1 MGKVKC
7 LRSDYKEASDD
18 QLDLKA
24 TAVKN
29 GLTDHAADFPAPP
42 VTPVQ
47 LGDKITVYQN
57 TRSAY
62 KRGGLDQKAAFIN
75 AKEDLLEA
83 LDENADYV
91 DDIADGEEELITK
104 AGYVPTKAES
114 TPKPVP
120 NRPTGVTAK
129 NANHPGEMI
138 VECPAVDG
146 ASYYGLI
153 VTENM
158 PLQNYSFID
167 GLLGFDNTNSRLGI
181 DVNKGRKKLLQ
192 GLQPG
197 TIYFFYM
204 YAGNATGV
212 SGLSDAI
219 NLRAL

>member
-1 MGKVKC
+1 MGKAKC
-7 LRSDYKEASDD
+7 SRTDYKEASDD

-83 LDENADYV
+83 LDDIADYV

-104 AGYVPTKAES
+104 AGYVPTKTVK
-114 TPKPVP
+114 TPSPVP
-120 NRPTGVTAK
+120 NRPDTVKARHGQNTG
-129 NANHPGEMI
+129 ELF
-138 VECPAVDG
+138 VECEKIPG
-146 ASYYGLI
+146 ASYYGLVI
-153 VTENM
+153 SEGT
-158 PLQNYSFID
+158 PLYNYSFVN
-167 GLLGFDNTNSRLGI
+167 GLLGFNGINSKVGME
-181 DVNKGRKKLLQ
+181 VTKGRTKHLQ
-192 GLQPG
+192 SLQEG
-197 TIYFFYM
+197 VIYYIYM

-212 SGLSDAI
+212 SGLSDVVQIKAH
-219 NLRAL
+219 